1 MASRKRKEAKGG
13 DMMTAKQ
20 ESGSSAIRAGSG
32 TVQPLLLSIPEVAES
47 LRLSRAKV
55 YRLIYYEGLPV
66 VHFGRAV
73 RVSVTALEEWIERR
87 EKGA

>member
-1 MASRKRKEAKGG
+1 MA
-13 DMMTAKQ
+13 TAKQ
-20 ESGSSAIRAGSG
+20 ETGSSESRTRSG
-32 TVQPLLLSIPEVAES
+32 ALQPLLLSIPEVAES

-73 RVSVTALEEWIERR
+73 RVSVLALQEWIEQRA
-87 EKGA
+87 KSA